1 MKEQKLM
8 CSDLI
13 LLQREHHTVLSLN
26 VLFMIKDTLFNNVNK
41 ICYEKHCTL
50 HLLPRPYLNL
60 YCG

>member
-1 MKEQKLM
+1 M